1 MFVAKECC
9 LTFLANPLEDLE
21 RRAIAGTSRPQPIVI
36 VNIQAN
42 AVLPGWIG
50 TDHTKRARE
59 EIDGLH
65 DRVLWRTRRH
75 DGARSPTSRA
85 SRYF

>member
-21 RRAIAGTSRPQPIVI
+21 WRAIAAPSRPQPIVI

-50 TDHTKRARE
+50 TDHTKSPAPLSPV
-59 EIDGLH
+59 DGGFS
-65 DRVLWRTRRH
+65 VM
-75 DGARSPTSRA
+75 G
-85 SRYF
+85 